1 MHFIPDDDDT
11 DVPVEQSE
19 PTSMEVIEENDSVSP
34 STTASDQTLAKQ
46 SADTTDEI
54 SKAAVNEEPNTAV
67 VNEEPNTA
75 VNEAHEVTSAAA
87 VVKSPPK
94 IETVEKTVEAVE
106 TVETTLKAVEPTVA
120 AVEQTVKAVE
130 QPAEISKTVVD
141 TSSEKMEVDTE
152 NENVVK
158 NVQKPTTNGASNG
171 ASNINF
177 DTDSDTIDEVDDESF
192 RKRKRA
198 KIYIDWMCVNPQCTF
213 NGKSQPEMVTTARN
227 FVLGHFGNLLKFY
240 SNSLPNPVHFP
251 EMKSK
256 FVPLTK
262 LGPHIFPSKMSNIT
276 YFPALKKN
284 KFVMK
289 EL

>member
-19 PTSMEVIEENDSVSP
+19 PTSMEVTEENDSVSP
-34 STTASDQTLAKQ
+34 STPASDQTAAKQ
-46 SADTTDEI
+46 SVDTTDKI

-75 VNEAHEVTSAAA
+75 VDETHEVTSAAA
-87 VVKSPPK
+87 VVKSPPR

-106 TVETTLKAVEPTVA
+106 PTLKAVEQTVK

-130 QPAEISKTVVD
+130 QPAEIAKTVVD

-152 NENVVK
+152 SEKVIK

-171 ASNINF
+171 ASNDINF
-177 DTDSDTIDEVDDESF
+177 DTDSDTIEDVDDESF

-227 FVLGHFGNLLKFY
+227 FVLGHFGNFL
-240 SNSLPNPVHFP
+240 
-251 EMKSK
+251 
-256 FVPLTK
+256 
-262 LGPHIFPSKMSNIT
+262 
-276 YFPALKKN
+276 
-284 KFVMK
+284 
-289 EL
+289 

>member
-1 MHFIPDDDDT
+1 MHFIPDSVEDDDDT
-11 DVPVEQSE
+11 DVPVEQSG
-19 PTSMEVIEENDSVSP
+19 PTSMEVTEENDSVSP
-34 STTASDQTLAKQ
+34 STPASDQTAAKK

-67 VNEEPNTA
+67 DETRK
-75 VNEAHEVTSAAA
+75 VTSAAA

-94 IETVEKTVEAVE
+94 IEAVEKTVEAVE
-106 TVETTLKAVEPTVA
+106 TVETTLKAVEPIVA
-120 AVEQTVKAVE
+120 AVEQTVAAVE
-130 QPAEISKTVVD
+130 QPAEIAKTVVD

-152 NENVVK
+152 SENIVK

-171 ASNINF
+171 ASNNINF

-240 SNSLPNPVHFP
+240 SNS
-251 EMKSK
+251 
-256 FVPLTK
+256 
-262 LGPHIFPSKMSNIT
+262 
-276 YFPALKKN
+276 
-284 KFVMK
+284 
-289 EL
+289 